1 MTQEAERDVFEG
13 FKVSCAAPPPPYLP
27 AAAPPLALDPQ
38 HSSGDEWLGTR
49 SPPSIVADK
58 RENGCVCIFSLSVSA
73 AALCVSF
80 TFRSNIS
87 SSSDSGGRSLMITE

>member
-49 SPPSIVADK
+49 SRHQSWQIKEKTAA
-58 RENGCVCIFSLSVSA
+58 FAYSV
-73 AALCVSF
+73 AALTLCLIHIQEQHLQLV
-80 TFRSNIS
+80 
-87 SSSDSGGRSLMITE
+87 

>member
-49 SPPSIVADK
+49 SRHQSWQI

>member
-49 SPPSIVADK
+49 SRHQSWQIKGKTAAFAYSASACQRPL
-58 RENGCVCIFSLSVSA
+58 FVSH
-73 AALCVSF
+73 SH
-80 TFRSNIS
+80 
-87 SSSDSGGRSLMITE
+87 SGATSPARLTAVGGA